1 MRYYMNIP
9 IYEKEINDNLGEKIL
24 ASNSLAYA
32 SLVSAYVPSE
42 EDQEDIKKLLASD
55 KAAAENKGQFD
66 LYYLKSIL
74 VSTGWNKND
83 DVFDSKEIWE
93 ARNSPEDKQFNFM
106 HNEADIIGH
115 ITGSTVVDTEGK
127 ELEDQNV
134 MPSSDFEIR
143 TSAVLYNSW
152 TDSER
157 KERMRKIIAGIE
169 AGEWFVSMEALFN
182 NFDYAV
188 ISPDG
193 NNKVIA
199 RDEESAF
206 LTKHLR
212 AYGGEGQYE
221 GYRVGRLLRN
231 INFSGKGLVSNPAN
245 PRSVI
250 LDGGGS
256 RIFSFAGVNETKLIS
271 ESNIK
276 EISDMSDNVLENQVA
291 ELKEELAIAK
301 EAAEALRTE
310 VANQKDEEFQSR
322 IEAFEATVAEKEQAI
337 AETKEA
343 LEAITAKVTELEEAI
358 ASKDE
363 ELAAANEKI
372 EAHEAEKKTLA
383 RKSMLLEVGLEG
395 EEAEAA
401 LEKFAEASDEMFGEI
416 VQVIAAGTPGKKPP
430 KPMMA
435 EDKPKKDDE
444 EKDEKELPP
453 FMKKKGE
460 GPMGKKPKAAQP
472 MTGKKPKAGVEE
484 EVETEEVEADFSEE
498 VLEEVEVEAEAS
510 LTDVGEDAVLETRT
524 AASAWLESNVLRS
537 TAKVQE

>member
-1 MRYYMNIP
+1 MNIP
-9 IYEKEINDNLGEKIL
+9 IYKKEINDNLGEKIL

-83 DVFDSKEIWE
+83 DVFDSSEVWE

-115 ITGSTVVDTEGK
+115 ITGSTVVNTEGK
-127 ELEDQNV
+127 ELDDQNI
-134 MPSSDFEIR
+134 MPSSDFEIL

-169 AGEWFVSMEALFN
+169 SGQWFVSMEALFN

-193 NNKVIA
+193 DNKVIA

-221 GYRVGRLLRN
+221 GHRVGRLLRN

-250 LDGGGS
+250 LDDGGS

-291 ELKEELAIAK
+291 ELKAELATAK
-301 EAAEALRTE
+301 DAAEALRAE
-310 VANQKDEEFQSR
+310 VAGQKDEEFQLK
-322 IEAFEATVAEKEQAI
+322 IEAFEATVAEKDEAI

-363 ELAAANEKI
+363 ELATANEKI
-372 EAHEAEKKTLA
+372 EAHTAEKKVLA
-383 RKSMLLEVGLEG
+383 RKTMLLEAGLEG

-416 VQVIAAGTPGKKPP
+416 VQIMAAGVPKPP
-430 KPMMA
+430 KA
-435 EDKPKKDDE
+435 EDKSKKDDE

-453 FMKKKGE
+453 FMKKKGAKPVDDKSKNA
-460 GPMGKKPKAAQP
+460 GTPGGKPKKMMA
-472 MTGKKPKAGVEE
+472 EE
-484 EVETEEVEADFSEE
+484 EAEEVEADFSEE